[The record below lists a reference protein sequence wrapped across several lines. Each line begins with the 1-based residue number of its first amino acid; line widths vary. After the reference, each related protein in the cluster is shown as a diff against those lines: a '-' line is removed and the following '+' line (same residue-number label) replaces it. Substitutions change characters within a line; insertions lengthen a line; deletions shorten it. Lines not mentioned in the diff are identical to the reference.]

1 MLNYEQFIK
10 LEDKHKLCA
19 LLEEAENIL
28 NKYPYNRDRYISN
41 MDRLKITVSQSIG
54 YTSMLFVDYL
64 DTDGDK

>member
-10 LEDKHKLCA
+10 PEDKRKLCA

-28 NKYPYNRDRYISN
+28 NKYPYNRDSYTSN

-54 YTSMLFVDYL
+54 YTSMLFVDYS
-64 DTDGDK
+64 DTDEDK